1 MLFKDMFARG
11 VSATGTI
18 LESRRDFPVNLKSSK
33 HWAKRKVRCSM
44 LWERD
49 SSRLALQ
56 WLDNKVVSVLTTID
70 NVNVKNQVTSKV
82 KTAADGSTAVEVPQP
97 GLLQTT
103 TAL

>member
-44 LWERD
+44 LWERH
-49 SSRLALQ
+49 SSHLALQ